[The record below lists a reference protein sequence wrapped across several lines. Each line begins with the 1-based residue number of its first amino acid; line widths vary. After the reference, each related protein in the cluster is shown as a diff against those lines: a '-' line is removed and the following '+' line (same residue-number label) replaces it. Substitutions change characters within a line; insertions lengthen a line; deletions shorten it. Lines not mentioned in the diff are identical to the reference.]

1 MQFLLACYN
10 EVENIELLYAKL
22 NELVSDLNN
31 YDFEFLFIDNASID
45 GTVDVLRK
53 LAKADTRVKVILNS
67 RNFGYI
73 RSPYYGLLQT
83 DGDAVIYMAT
93 DFQDPPELVLDFIN
107 KWEGGDKLVLGVK
120 NKSKENQVMFF
131 VRKVYYYII
140 KKFSE
145 VEQINN
151 FTGFGLYDRS
161 FIDILR
167 GLNEY
172 SPYLRGLVGEFGFK
186 RSEIFFT
193 QPVRERGSSNGG
205 FYVLYDLAMN
215 GFVNH
220 SKLPLRLASLI
231 GFTCSIISV
240 VIAIIYF
247 IMKLMHWNDFQ
258 FGLATL
264 VTGLFFFSAV
274 QLFFIGVVGEYVG
287 AIYTQVKKRPLVVEA
302 ERINFNNQNQLK

>member
-1 MQFLLACYN
+1 MEKKKIQFLLACYN
-10 EVENIELLYAKL
+10 EVENIEPLYIQINQL
-22 NELVSDLNN
+22 ISGLPN
-31 YDFEFLFIDNASID
+31 YYFEFLFIDNASTD

-53 LAKADTRVKVILNS
+53 LAGQDKRVKVILNS

-73 RSPYYGLLQT
+73 RSPYHGLLQT

-93 DFQDPPELVLDFIN
+93 DFQEPPELIPEFISL
-107 KWEGGDKLVLGVK
+107 WENGNKLVLGVK
-120 NKSKENQVMFF
+120 NKSKENPLMFSL
-131 VRKVYYYII
+131 RRAYYFLI

-145 VEQINN
+145 VEQVGN
-151 FTGFGLYDRS
+151 FTGFGLYDKS
-161 FIDILR
+161 FVNILR
-167 GLNEY
+167 SLDEY

-186 RSEIFFT
+186 RAEVSYT
-193 QPVRERGSSNGG
+193 QPLRKFGKAKGG

-231 GFTCSIISV
+231 GFTCSIISLLV
-240 VIAIIYF
+240 AIIYF
-247 IMKLMHWNDFQ
+247 VLKLLFWDNFQ

-264 VTGLFFFSAV
+264 VTGIFFFSAV

-287 AIYTQVKKRPLVVEA
+287 AIYTQVKRRPLVIER
-302 ERINFNNQNQLK
+302 ERINF